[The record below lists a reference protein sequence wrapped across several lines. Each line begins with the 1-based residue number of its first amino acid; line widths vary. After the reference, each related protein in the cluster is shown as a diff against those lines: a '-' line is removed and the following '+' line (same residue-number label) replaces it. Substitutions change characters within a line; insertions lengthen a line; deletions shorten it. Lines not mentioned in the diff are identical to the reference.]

1 MQGPSP
7 LTTGIDLDQGML
19 LVLLTPLAG
28 AEDLLQGPLV
38 ATSNAQIA
46 VNGTRTT
53 SDTTLTIR
61 LSTIHSLVLQIPSSH
76 SMTPIVELKA
86 SYLTQVKVRVLTQK
100 LCSNSMLNSAT

>member
-1 MQGPSP
+1 MREPSP

-28 AEDLLQGPLV
+28 AEDLPRDPQV

-61 LSTIHSLVLQIPSSH
+61 LSTIHNLVLQIPSSH
-76 SMTPIVELKA
+76 SMTPIVELKV
-86 SYLTQVKVRVLTQK
+86 SYLIQVRVRVLTQK
-100 LCSNSMLNSAT
+100 LCSNSTLNSAT